1 MKHLVSL
8 RTLTVVIAASPANAR
23 AQTPD
28 NTFAEQ
34 TRQAVLSRDY
44 AFFGDRFSDVESFA
58 VEPASDTVDSDGVA
72 VTGFSASVAD
82 WIYEGGPDR
91 RSAEAILSSPDLR
104 MELLENWIQSENPDE
119 VVHLIIY
126 YTGEFEDIDWVADYM
141 QRFCVTE
148 VSLEAGQWRFRH
160 SLFRSESGHPFVGDY
175 G

>member
-8 RTLTVVIAASPANAR
+8 LTLTVVIAASPANAR
-23 AQTPD
+23 AQTPHD
-28 NTFAEQ
+28 TFAEQ
-34 TRQAVLSRDY
+34 TQQAVLDRDY
-44 AFFGDRFSDVESFA
+44 DFFSDRFSDEESFTMAPGTDA
-58 VEPASDTVDSDGVA
+58 VIGDGVV
-72 VTGFSASVAD
+72 VTGFSAPVAD
-82 WIYEGGPDR
+82 WIYTGGPDR
-91 RSAEAILSSPDLR
+91 RSVEEILSSPDLQT
-104 MELLENWIQSENPDE
+104 ELLENWIQSENPDE